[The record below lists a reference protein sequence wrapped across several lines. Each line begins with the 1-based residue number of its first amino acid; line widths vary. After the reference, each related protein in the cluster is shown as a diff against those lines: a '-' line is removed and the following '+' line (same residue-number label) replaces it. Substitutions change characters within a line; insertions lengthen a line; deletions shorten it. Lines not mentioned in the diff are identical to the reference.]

1 MALSDGLVGYWSAWL
16 GSSGYRLLD
25 RSGRGNHGTLTNMDA
40 GTDWLDATVRGR
52 SGHVLDFDGSNDY
65 VSFGNPSVVT
75 SGRPL
80 FVATWFRT
88 NLNAQRAILAKSLA
102 GAAANRFWL
111 TTEVNSVGVN
121 GELGGP
127 GVAAT
132 FTTGYNDGNWHQLA
146 GLYNGST
153 MSLFYDG
160 FLHSATT
167 ISQLGP
173 SSYTLIVGKY
183 NDASGGET
191 GTTAQFN
198 GQIAEVAIWNRTIT
212 VAEVLDLYRLGPGW
226 YQPYQRKR
234 YAFVG
239 VAGFKAYWAKRQSQ
253 LIGGGV

>member
-1 MALSDGLVGYWSAWL
+1 MALADGLVGYWSPWL
-16 GSSGYRLLD
+16 GSSGYRLLG
-25 RSGRGNHGTLTNMDA
+25 RTGRGNHGTLTNMDA
-40 GTDWLDATVRGR
+40 GTDWVGATVRGR
-52 SGHVLDFDGSNDY
+52 SGYALDFDGSNDY

-80 FVATWFRT
+80 LVATWFRT
-88 NLNAQRAILAKSLA
+88 TLNAQRAILAKSLA
-102 GAAANRFWL
+102 GVAANRFWL

-121 GELGGP
+121 GELSGA

-132 FTTGYNDGNWHQLA
+132 FTTAYNDGNWHQLA
-146 GLYNGST
+146 GLYDGST
-153 MSLFYDG
+153 LSLFYDG
-160 FLHSATT
+160 VFRSSTT

-191 GTTAQFN
+191 GTTAPFN
-198 GQIAEVAIWNRTIT
+198 GQIAEVVIWSRTIT
-212 VAEVLDLYRLGPGW
+212 VAEIQELYRLGPGW

-239 VAGFKAYWAKRQSQ
+239 
-253 LIGGGV
+253 GVTFNRRRRILCGDYS